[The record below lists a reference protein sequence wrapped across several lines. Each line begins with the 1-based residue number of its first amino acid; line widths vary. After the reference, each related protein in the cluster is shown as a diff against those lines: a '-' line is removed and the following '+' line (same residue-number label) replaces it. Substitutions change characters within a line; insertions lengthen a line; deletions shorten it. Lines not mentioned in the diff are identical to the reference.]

1 MNPIHQTVVILGMGE
16 MGGVFARGFL
26 RGGYPVYPITRNMSL
41 SGAVTQVPD
50 PVLVLVAVAEKDLPN
65 ILAGMPEKW
74 GGRLGLLQNELLPV
88 DWKRYHISSPTVISV
103 WFEKKKGQDYNVF
116 IPSPIYGPAADIIS
130 NSLKTIDIPCRM
142 LSTEDE
148 LLYELVLKNLY
159 VLTLNIAGQETGGT
173 AENLWFKNNA
183 LARRVVHEII
193 EVQAWLTQV
202 ELAPDP
208 LIDKMEQA
216 IKAEP
221 NHKCVGRSAAARL
234 ERAVKIADEAGL
246 AVPTIREIYAHQ
258 SRLKS

>member
-1 MNPIHQTVVILGMGE
+1 MKQPIVIIGMGE
-16 MGGVFARGFL
+16 MGGVFAKGFL
-26 RGGYPVYPITRNMSL
+26 RSGHPVYPITRDMNL
-41 SGAVTQVPD
+41 LDALEQIPDAV
-50 PVLVLVAVAEKDLPN
+50 LILVAVAEKDLPN

-74 GGRLGLLQNELLPV
+74 RGCLGLLQNELLPA
-88 DWKRYHISSPTVISV
+88 DWKRYHIRNPTVISV

-116 IPSPIYGPAADIIS
+116 IPSPIYGPGADIIS
-130 NSLKTIDIPCRM
+130 NSLKTIDIPCRV
-142 LSTEDE
+142 LTTEDE

-173 AENLWFKNNA
+173 AEDLWFKNNA

-234 ERAVKIADEAGL
+234 ERTVKIADEAGL
-246 AVPTIREIYAHQ
+246 DVPTIRKIYARQ
-258 SRLKS
+258 NRFNS

>member
-1 MNPIHQTVVILGMGE
+1 MHQTIVIIGVGE

-26 RGGYPVYPITRNMSL
+26 RSGYPVFPVTRDMDL
-41 SGAVTQVPD
+41 SDAVAQIPD
-50 PVLVLVAVAEKDLPN
+50 PVLVLVAVAEKDLPDV
-65 ILAGMPEKW
+65 LADMPEKW
-74 GGRLGLLQNELLPV
+74 RGRLGLLQNELLPA
-88 DWKRYHISSPTVISV
+88 DWKRYHIHNPTVISV
-103 WFEKKKGQDYNVF
+103 WFEKKKGQDYKVF
-116 IPSPIYGPAADIIS
+116 IPSPIYGPGADIIS

-142 LSTEDE
+142 LTTEDE

-173 AENLWFKNNA
+173 AEDLWFKNNA
-183 LARRVVHEII
+183 LARRVVHEIL
-193 EVQAWLTQV
+193 EVQAWLTQIV
-202 ELAPDP
+202 LAPDP

-234 ERAVKIADEAGL
+234 ERTVKIADEAGL
-246 AVPTIREIYAHQ
+246 AVPTIRKIYTNQ